1 MPLALER
8 GFRRLTVA
16 CSVVALG
23 LGFWVILWPAVED
36 ARTGLVWVGERNYRF
51 VVQTDVGPYLVGS
64 RRHLTDA
71 ALDALFRRNDLEVD
85 GDERVSLLY
94 SDPARRVRGL
104 LGRISV
110 SDYYN
115 TPQAR
120 VVVGSRRAVWSGV
133 ALFLS
138 PYLFGTLAVG
148 IAPWV
153 LFYSLRWIVRGFRP
167 AASAR
172 ERPP

>member
-16 CSVVALG
+16 CSVAALG
-23 LGFWVILWPAVED
+23 LGFWMILWPAVED
-36 ARTGLVWVGERNYRF
+36 ARAGLVWVGERNHRF
-51 VVQTDVGPYLVGS
+51 VVQTDAGPYLVGS
-64 RRHLTDA
+64 RRQLTDD
-71 ALDALFRRNDLEVD
+71 ALDALFRRIPLEAD
-85 GDERVSLLY
+85 GDERVSLLHA
-94 SDPARRVRGL
+94 DPARRVRDL
-104 LGRISV
+104 LGRISG

-115 TPQAR
+115 TPQAST
-120 VVVGSRRAVWSGV
+120 VVGPRRAVWSGV

-153 LFYSLRWIVRGFRP
+153 LFYSLRWIVRGFR
-167 AASAR
+167 AEANAR
-172 ERPP
+172 ERLP